1 MPGCVLRGLV
11 CQYAREGLTYRN
23 RQTLNPRRENAM
35 PDLSGKV
42 AIVTGAGRYRG
53 IGRDTALALAKAGA
67 DVAVTGTG
75 RSPDSFPEDEKAMGW
90 QDIESV
96 ADEIRAMGRRA
107 LTIVA
112 DLSDGAQASGIV
124 DQTVA
129 ELGGVHILV
138 NNAAFAMAE
147 DRVPIV
153 ELDDAIWHRVLDIK
167 IHGSYYASK
176 AAAKAMIRQGDGG
189 SIIMVSSI
197 AGKIHPATFAAYVVA
212 NMGLQGLTGSLS
224 KELGPHDINVN
235 SVCPGVIDTS
245 RWDNKRENTPGGQ
258 DHWDRLEANIPMG
271 RPGTGTDIA
280 DTIVFLCSEQ
290 GHWISGQSINID
302 GGQVSSH

>member
-1 MPGCVLRGLV
+1 
-11 CQYAREGLTYRN
+11 
-23 RQTLNPRRENAM
+23 M

-53 IGRDTALALAKAGA
+53 IGRDTALALARAGA

-75 RSPDSFPEDEKAMGW
+75 RSHDTFPDDEKEMGW
-90 QDIESV
+90 RDIESV

-107 LTIVA
+107 LAIVA
-112 DLSDGAQASGIV
+112 DLGNPDQSRAIV
-124 DQTVA
+124 DQTVS
-129 ELGGVHILV
+129 ELGSLDILI
-138 NNAAFAMAE
+138 NNAAFAMAD
-147 DRVPIV
+147 DRVPVV

-167 IHGSYYASK
+167 LHGSYYASK
-176 AAAKAMIRQGDGG
+176 AAAQAMIRQGTVG

-197 AGKIHPATFAAYVVA
+197 AGKIQPRNFAAYVVA

-224 KELGPHDINVN
+224 KELGPHNINVN
-235 SVCPGVIDTS
+235 TVCPGVIDTS
-245 RWDNKRENTPGGQ
+245 RWDNKRDNTPGGREE
-258 DHWDRLEANIPMG
+258 WERLETNIPMG
-271 RPGTGTDIA
+271 RTGTGTDVA
-280 DTIVFLCSEQ
+280 NTIVFLCSDE

>member
-1 MPGCVLRGLV
+1 M
-11 CQYAREGLTYRN
+11 T
-23 RQTLNPRRENAM
+23 
-35 PDLSGKV
+35 DLSGKV
-42 AIVTGAGRYRG
+42 ALVTGAGRYRG
-53 IGRDTALALAKAGA
+53 IGRDTALALARAGA

-75 RSPDSFPEDEKAMGW
+75 RSRDTFPDDEKAMGW
-90 QDIESV
+90 RDIESV
-96 ADEIRAMGRRA
+96 ADEVRAMGRRA

-112 DLSDGAQASGIV
+112 DLADGAQATWIV
-124 DQTVA
+124 EQTA
-129 ELGGVHILV
+129 TELGSVDILV
-138 NNAAFAMAE
+138 NNAAFAMAN

-176 AAAKAMIRQGDGG
+176 AAAKEMIRQGTGG
-189 SIIMVSSI
+189 SIIMISSI

-224 KELGPHDINVN
+224 KELGPHQINVN

-245 RWDNKRENTPGGQ
+245 RWDNKRDNTPGGRE
-258 DHWDRLEANIPMG
+258 HWERLESNIPMG
-271 RPGTGTDIA
+271 RPGTGIDVA
-280 DTIVFLCSEQ
+280 NMVVFLCSDE
-290 GHWISGQSINID
+290 GRWVSGQSINVD